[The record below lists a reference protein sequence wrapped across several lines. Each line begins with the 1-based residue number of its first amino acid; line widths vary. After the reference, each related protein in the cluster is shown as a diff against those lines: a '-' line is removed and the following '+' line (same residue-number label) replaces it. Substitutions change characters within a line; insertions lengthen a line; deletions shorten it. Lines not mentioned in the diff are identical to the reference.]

1 MTTTPLAPDDEPVV
15 GADSVVEV
23 AGADAELVV
32 EAIPDAELEAAV
44 DAATG
49 GGNLVIGLLMVS
61 TFVVILNETLMG
73 VALPTLMDGLSI
85 SASTAQWLSTGFML
99 TMAVVI
105 PATGILLER
114 FTSRA
119 MFIAAMSC
127 FSTGTLLA
135 AVAPGFGVLMV
146 GRVVQAGG
154 TAIMIPLLMTTVLNT
169 VAPHKRGQMM
179 GLISV
184 VIGVA
189 PAIGPTISGLILEV
203 ASWRWIFLFVLPI
216 ALFSLALGARKI
228 RNVTVTRD
236 VRVDAFSIVL
246 SILGFGGL
254 IYGLAS
260 IGESANG
267 HAPVPL
273 WLPLTIGAVA
283 LAGFVARQ
291 IALQRTD
298 RALLDLRPFTNG
310 TFSVSIVLM
319 AISMLTLFGALIILP
334 IYLQTVL
341 DLNTLVTGLMLL
353 PGGLVMGLTAP
364 FAGRVFDRV
373 GPRPIVIPGVA
384 IISASLWAMTVLD
397 ESSAGALV
405 IATHL
410 GLSLGFGLMLTPL
423 MTSAL
428 GSLKQSLYSHGSAIV
443 STVQQLAGAAG
454 TALFITMLATQTAA
468 QEDKGASETV
478 AAASGVHAAVL
489 VGAAISLLAIVL
501 SFFIRRP
508 AGGPAVEGQLPVH

>member
-1 MTTTPLAPDDEPVV
+1 VTTTPLAPDDAVV
-15 GADSVVEV
+15 DVDLVLDASPSDDADT
-23 AGADAELVV
+23 GR
-32 EAIPDAELEAAV
+32 
-44 DAATG
+44 DAAAG
-49 GGNLVIGLLMVS
+49 GGNLVITLLMVS

-119 MFIAAMSC
+119 MFIAAMSL

-135 AVAPGFGVLMV
+135 AVAPGFGVLML
-146 GRVVQAGG
+146 GRIVQAGG
-154 TAIMIPLLMTTVLNT
+154 TAVMIPLLMTTVLTT
-169 VAPHKRGQMM
+169 VAPSRRGQMM

-189 PAIGPTISGLILEV
+189 PAIGPTISGLILEL
-203 ASWRWIFLFVLPI
+203 AGWRWIFWFVLPI
-216 ALFSLALGARKI
+216 ALFSLALGATKI
-228 RNVTVTRD
+228 RNVTVTRH
-236 VRVDAFSIVL
+236 VRVDALSIVL
-246 SILGFGGL
+246 SIFGFGGL

-260 IGESANG
+260 IGEAANG

-273 WLPLTIGAVA
+273 WLPLTVGAVS
-283 LAGFVARQ
+283 LAGFVGRQ
-291 IALQRTD
+291 LSLQRSD
-298 RALLDLRPFTNG
+298 RALLDLRPFTNR
-310 TFSVSIVLM
+310 TFSISIVLM

-341 DLNTLVTGLMLL
+341 DLSTLTTGLMLL

-364 FAGRVFDRV
+364 FVGRAFDRV
-373 GPRPIVIPGVA
+373 GPRPLVIPGV
-384 IISASLWAMTVLD
+384 IVISASLWSMTVLD
-397 ESSAGALV
+397 ESSSGVLV
-405 IATHL
+405 IATHV
-410 GLSLGFGLMLTPL
+410 GLSFGFGLMLTPL

-468 QEDKGASETV
+468 QEDEGATETV
-478 AAASGVHAAVL
+478 AAASGVHAALL
-489 VGAAISLLAIVL
+489 VGAGISVVAIAL

-508 AGGPAVEGQLPVH
+508 AGDVADAPLPVH